1 MTTLQPQEVIQQR
14 YLLEQRLGQNAGRE
28 TWLAKDLDQ
37 AQELVVV
44 KFLAF
49 GGQVQWDDLKLF
61 ERESQLLQ
69 QLDHPR
75 IPKYRDYFA
84 IDEQNLWFGLVQEYI
99 AGISLKE
106 CVSNGQKFSES
117 QVQKIAIAILE
128 ILSYLHEL
136 NPPVLH
142 RDIKPSNLI
151 LAGDLGSDWQIYLV
165 DFGAAQDRASAEG
178 KSFTVVGTYG
188 YAPMEQ
194 YGGRAVAASDLYALG
209 ATVIYLLTGVNPA
222 DLPQDEDCRIMFSD
236 RTSASSHLVKWIQN
250 LIEPNV
256 KKRYPTAK
264 IALEKLHQKE
274 PIPQPPIAL
283 KTYLPRQSSPLHPS
297 DLPRRS
303 RHLYPPE
310 NTRIQL
316 EEEVGKL
323 KITLPSHPFPAFISL
338 LLMAFVTLIFG
349 NVIGYIFVIVIFGS
363 VNILWQLILVI
374 ASIFML
380 HQLLNTL
387 TQSCLEIN
395 DLGIV
400 LSRSIF
406 GKCYWSK
413 KSSSPSQS
421 VYAEPE
427 WIMMQKHLNNNFLGW
442 LIWLSSYK
450 NDDNSIKSNV
460 KIFIGE
466 DHYLL
471 STRNLRPT
479 EVNWLIEVI
488 NNF

>member
-14 YLLEQRLGQNAGRE
+14 YQLEQRLGQNAGRE
-28 TWLAKDLDQ
+28 TWLAKDLERS
-37 AQELVVV
+37 QELVVV

-61 ERESQLLQ
+61 ERESQILK

-99 AGISLKE
+99 AGVSLKD
-106 CVSNGQKFSES
+106 CVSNGQKFSET
-117 QVQKIAIAILE
+117 QVQKIAIAILD
-128 ILSYLHEL
+128 ILIYLHQL
-136 NPPVLH
+136 NPSVLH

-151 LAGDLGSDWQIYLV
+151 LAGDIGSDWQVYLV
-165 DFGAAQDRASAEG
+165 DFGAAQDRTSAEG

-209 ATVIYLLTGVNPA
+209 ATMIYLLTGVNPA

-236 RTSASSHLVKWIQN
+236 RTSASLHFVKWIQN

-256 KKRYPTAK
+256 KKRYATAK
-264 IALEKLHQKE
+264 IALEKLYQKE
-274 PIPQPPIAL
+274 PIPQPTPPPIAL
-283 KTYLPRQSSPLHPS
+283 RNYPT
-297 DLPRRS
+297 RRS
-303 RHLYPPE
+303 HRIYPPE
-310 NTRIQL
+310 NTNIQL
-316 EEEVGKL
+316 EEIAGEL
-323 KITLPSHPFPAFISL
+323 KITLPSRPLPVIISL
-338 LLMAFVTLIFG
+338 LVVAFGTLMFG
-349 NVIGYIFVIVIFGS
+349 NLIITIIAIVILGS
-363 VNILWQLILVI
+363 LNLLFQAIGIIILILI
-374 ASIFML
+374 LRLI
-380 HQLLNTL
+380 LNSL
-387 TQSCLEIN
+387 TKTCLEIN

-400 LSRSIF
+400 LSRYIF

-413 KSSSPSQS
+413 KSQSPSES
-421 VYAEPE
+421 FYAEPE
-427 WIMMQKHLNNNFLGW
+427 WVMMQKHLNNNFLGW
-442 LIWLSSYK
+442 LIWLSSEK
-450 NDDNSIKSNV
+450 SDDNSIKSNV

-471 STRNLRPT
+471 SPRNLRPT
-479 EVNWLIEVI
+479 EVNWLIDVI
-488 NNF
+488 NNFR